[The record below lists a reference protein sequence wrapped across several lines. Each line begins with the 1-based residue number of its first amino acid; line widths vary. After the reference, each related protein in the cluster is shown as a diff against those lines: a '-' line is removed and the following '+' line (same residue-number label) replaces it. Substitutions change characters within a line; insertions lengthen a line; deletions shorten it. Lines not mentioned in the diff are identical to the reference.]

1 MATKENKTINST
13 VLLKLSVS
21 VRRQLRS
28 FRDKEILSD
37 DSALCVIIFIIMKN
51 KRIGNLSRQIIF

>member
-51 KRIGNLSRQIIF
+51 KRIGNLSGQIIF

>member
-28 FRDKEILSD
+28 FHDKEILSD

-51 KRIGNLSRQIIF
+51 KRI

>member
-28 FRDKEILSD
+28 FHDKEILLD

-51 KRIGNLSRQIIF
+51 KRIGNLSGQIIF

>member
-28 FRDKEILSD
+28 FHDKEILSD

-51 KRIGNLSRQIIF
+51 KRLGNLSGQIIF